1 MSGLGDGRPGGRLH
15 ERRQGRRQKLRTTM
29 INPGNEP
36 VGTRV
41 EDGITTS
48 TPNEREKE
56 DVTEEGEGG

>member
-1 MSGLGDGRPGGRLH
+1 
-15 ERRQGRRQKLRTTM
+15 M